1 MSRTRAEYTVDAPYD
16 KTMESQLTW
25 KTSTTVKMLVIA
37 GYVVDLL
44 NDRQTNTMQA
54 RYKNETTIEIGR
66 TQMI

>member
-44 NDRQTNTMQA
+44 NDRQTNTM
-54 RYKNETTIEIGR
+54 
-66 TQMI
+66 